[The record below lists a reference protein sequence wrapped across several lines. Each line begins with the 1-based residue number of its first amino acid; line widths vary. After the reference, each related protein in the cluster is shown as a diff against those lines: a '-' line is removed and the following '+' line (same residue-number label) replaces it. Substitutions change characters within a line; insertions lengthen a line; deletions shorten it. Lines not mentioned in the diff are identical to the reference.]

1 MNPQD
6 LKNRTK
12 QFALILECADMS
24 ALSKAV
30 PQPRDRRTPKRVEPD
45 QRSAIS
51 DQQSEISN
59 QQYEHDNSITSF
71 SHDDLNR

>member
-1 MNPQD
+1 LLILEMNPQD

-30 PQPRDRRTPKRVEPD
+30 RQLPDRRTPKPTPK
-45 QRSAIS
+45 SA
-51 DQQSEISN
+51 ISN
-59 QQYEHDNSITSF
+59 QQSAIRT
-71 SHDDLNR
+71 

>member
-12 QFALILECADMS
+12 QFALILECADIS

-51 DQQSEISN
+51 N
-59 QQYEHDNSITSF
+59 QQYEHDNSITSS
-71 SHDDLNR
+71 SHDDLHR